1 MLAFL
6 RPSPRFGALIRK
18 LIHLVYSLCVRR
30 EVSMELD
37 LALRLLLSYFQ
48 GSHMQRVRAKEEP
61 GCHSDLFLKH
71 ILCVYGSF
79 KPPC

>member
-1 MLAFL
+1 MFVFL
-6 RPSPRFGALIRK
+6 GPLQVLEPDKKVNTS
-18 LIHLVYSLCVRR
+18 CVFTVCSQR

-61 GCHSDLFLKH
+61 W
-71 ILCVYGSF
+71 VSF
-79 KPPC
+79 